1 MIPVYNAYR
10 LKVQSDEI
18 FIPDKIEDSYNGE
31 RNFKFYSRSYALFLP
46 LKPVKT
52 VPAPRLFVA
61 FQLVHLENAINPASP
76 RQQIS
81 MIPTVNFGETWR
93 RFHILSL
100 SLSRGIS
107 LGAKL

>member
-52 VPAPRLFVA
+52 VPASRLFVA

-81 MIPTVNFGETWR
+81 MIPLLISGR
-93 RFHILSL
+93 RGDDSTYSFSLFLEEFH
-100 SLSRGIS
+100 
-107 LGAKL
+107 